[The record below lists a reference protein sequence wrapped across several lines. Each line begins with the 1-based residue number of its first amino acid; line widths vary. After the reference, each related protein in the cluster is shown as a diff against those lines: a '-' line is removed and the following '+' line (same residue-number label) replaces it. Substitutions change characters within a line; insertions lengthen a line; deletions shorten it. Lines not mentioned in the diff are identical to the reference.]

1 MCRVEPQSAEC
12 GTTVARF
19 LVNGRIRVTA
29 LYVPL
34 VLAAIVSG
42 KASVVF
48 SPGHDSL
55 WERLLHDS
63 SVGGVLWTS
72 RSPVVA
78 GIGACLCHGSFYEYQ
93 GMLRKPD
100 GCCVI
105 IKM

>member
-1 MCRVEPQSAEC
+1 VS
-12 GTTVARF
+12 
-19 LVNGRIRVTA
+19 A

-34 VLAAIVSG
+34 VLVALVVETHRLYLALDD
-42 KASVVF
+42 SVVG
-48 SPGHDSL
+48 S
-55 WERLLHDS
+55 LLHDS

-78 GIGACLCHGSFYEYQ
+78 GIGRVCATVALTSIRGCCE
-93 GMLRKPD
+93 KPD